1 MTKLTHCRVFHKTRI
16 EFNLPYYDAEM
27 SIKNGYLS
35 TYGLPEA
42 DEKKKSPI
50 QAIFRVIFL
59 LVLLRVFHSEFLT
72 IRNRLPNFIITE
84 FYLIRKLKMCLW
96 TENKSFGHFLLCVR
110 SWLVAI

>member
-59 LVLLRVFHSEFLT
+59 LVLPAGNEPT
-72 IRNRLPNFIITE
+72 INP
-84 FYLIRKLKMCLW
+84 
-96 TENKSFGHFLLCVR
+96 
-110 SWLVAI
+110 

>member
-1 MTKLTHCRVFHKTRI
+1 MTKLTHCRIAVFHKTRI

-27 SIKNGYLS
+27 LIKNGYLS

-59 LVLLRVFHSEFLT
+59 LVLPAGIEPT
-72 IRNRLPNFIITE
+72 INP
-84 FYLIRKLKMCLW
+84 
-96 TENKSFGHFLLCVR
+96 
-110 SWLVAI
+110 